1 MADLAF
7 LLSAVQFCGLSPD
20 PQRIPPLRRLVT
32 SHRLSSNGEMKKR
45 KEEKLDGGSE
55 KEDI

>member
-1 MADLAF
+1 L
-7 LLSAVQFCGLSPD
+7 
-20 PQRIPPLRRLVT
+20 T